1 MPEAATASAATASA
15 EDIRLRAENVR
26 LGKMVQALMNRAE
39 RSTSVQGS
47 EFSLFQT
54 AIMLEDQIRART
66 RELEAALHEN
76 ERITRALHAAKAQ
89 LAYLLEAEHE
99 LRLQHER
106 AERKFRLIFENAE
119 TGIFVIDCE
128 GRLKS
133 WNPALARILGLPAAP
148 EEGCP
153 LLGAVLHEG
162 NSQVDGFIRQALE
175 TQSAVAADLE
185 WNERGRDARWV
196 SVVLNPIEDG
206 LLQGVISDITER
218 KLAQFHAQAL
228 AERDALTGLWNRRG
242 LEHCVAKLF
251 ARRAADGFALL
262 LLDLD
267 GFKRVNDSYGHEAG
281 DAVLQNVA
289 AQLEA
294 MVRRG
299 DIVARLGGDEFVLVL
314 QGMRTSEAAAQ
325 IADKLVAALCRPIA
339 LAQERSAHIGAS
351 VGIAFTPDAVESLES
366 LLHRADLAMYA
377 AKGAG
382 KSQYR
387 IAAPATTEAHRL
399 A

>member
-1 MPEAATASAATASA
+1 MVEAPSASAAPASA
-15 EDIRLRAENVR
+15 EESRLRAENAR

-66 RELEAALHEN
+66 LELEAALHEN

-89 LAYLLEAEHE
+89 LADLLEAEHE

-128 GRLKS
+128 GRLQS
-133 WNPALARILGLPAAP
+133 WNPALARILGLSAAP
-148 EEGCP
+148 EEGCRT
-153 LLGAVLHEG
+153 LGALLHERD
-162 NSQVDGFIRQALE
+162 SRIDAFIRQALE
-175 TQSAVAADLE
+175 TQAAVAADLE

-206 LLQGVISDITER
+206 LLQGVISDITDR
-218 KLAQFHAQAL
+218 KLAEFHAQAL

-242 LEHCVAKLF
+242 LEHCVANLISQ
-251 ARRAADGFALL
+251 RAADGFAVL

-267 GFKRVNDSYGHEAG
+267 GFKQVNDSYGHEAG
-281 DAVLQNVA
+281 DAVLQDVA

-314 QGMRTSEAAAQ
+314 GGVPTAEAAAQ
-325 IADKLVAALCRPIA
+325 VADKLVAALCRPIA

-351 VGIAFTPDAVESLES
+351 VGIAFNSDAGESLES
-366 LLHRADLAMYA
+366 LLHRADVAMYL

-387 IAAPATTEAHRL
+387 IAAPAGCRL
-399 A
+399 G